1 MQMRLSHLCS
11 ATLLALSTFA
21 FVPAHA
27 QTELSIVVSNAPP
40 PLRYESLPPPR
51 HGHVWAPGYWRWN
64 GHRYIWRAGHWEVL
78 RHGYQYQTP
87 VWHEYRGGWRFEPGG
102 WVTVPRAPAPQHWD
116 RDDRRE
122 YHHGQGRGQGRAY
135 GRGDRDHDGVPNR
148 YDRDRDG
155 DGVPNRYDHR
165 PDNPRRD

>member
-11 ATLLALSTFA
+11 ATLLALSTLA
-21 FVPAHA
+21 FTSAHA

-51 HGHVWAPGYWRWN
+51 QGHVWAPGYWRWD

-78 RHGYQYQTP
+78 RRGYQYQTP
-87 VWHEYRGGWRFEPGG
+87 VWQEYRGGWRFAPGG
-102 WVTVPRAPAPQHWD
+102 WVTVPRAPAAQHWD
-116 RDDRRE
+116 RDDRRDS
-122 YHHGQGRGQGRAY
+122 HHGQGRGH